1 MPAKA
6 GRPGPGRNFIFVGP
20 ARPGPARAGRAR
32 GGPARNSAS
41 MIYRAALVTPS
52 SLGAKN
58 TPRNEN
64 LDQSDFPNP
73 RFEKKSEKNTQKMT
87 IFGDLL
93 FYRFQSSNSMFLD
106 GVLTT
111 I

>member
-1 MPAKA
+1 MEKKR
-6 GRPGPGRNFIFVGP
+6 GETRFFVFLSP
-20 ARPGPARAGRAR
+20 FFEIVE
-32 GGPARNSAS
+32 STV
-41 MIYRAALVTPS
+41 IYRAALVTPS
-52 SLGAKN
+52 SSGAKN

-93 FYRFQSSNSMFLD
+93 FYRSQSSNSIFSD